1 MHEHGRSR
9 VSQTRVVPLRLA
21 KRFASPGVVLL
32 ISVVHKYGLSCHC
45 DLTCLTIAL
54 VGGHNVRVPDLVL
67 VTFCLLPPSPP
78 FFFRVSWEEQTALDC
93 HPMKL
98 GLLFKDRS

>member
-9 VSQTRVVPLRLA
+9 VSQTRVVHLRLA

-32 ISVVHKYGLSCHC
+32 LSAVHVYGLSCPC

-54 VGGHNVRVPDLVL
+54 VCGHNVRVPVLVL
-67 VTFCLLPPSPP
+67 VTFCLL
-78 FFFRVSWEEQTALDC
+78 W
-93 HPMKL
+93 
-98 GLLFKDRS
+98 LLLWLL

>member
-1 MHEHGRSR
+1 MHEHGRGR

-32 ISVVHKYGLSCHC
+32 LSAVHVYGLSCPC

-54 VGGHNVRVPDLVL
+54 VCGHNVRVPVLVL

-78 FFFRVSWEEQTALDC
+78 FS
-93 HPMKL
+93 L
-98 GLLFKDRS
+98 GYHGKSSRLSSHEVGFVV